1 MRKMY
6 PDKVKELA
14 DTYSAFK
21 ELFSTKNGK
30 EKLEKKLGN
39 KDIWKEIQKD
49 LEVVGKNISV
59 LTSDNAAVKKNVNKF
74 SFLKAGTE
82 GMSQVLYDLSM
93 QLFIL
98 FEGLDARSI
107 TSMTNIL
114 STYNEF
120 HDLSSLWS
128 SFSHYF
134 KKNSIAN
141 LSANEQAMRHLAKDP
156 RCKER
161 LKAIFEN
168 DE

>member
-1 MRKMY
+1 M
-6 PDKVKELA
+6 EL
-14 DTYSAFK
+14 
-21 ELFSTKNGK
+21 
-30 EKLEKKLGN
+30 
-39 KDIWKEIQKD
+39 
-49 LEVVGKNISV
+49 VGKNISV

-82 GMSQVLYDLSM
+82 GLSQMLYDLSM

-98 FEGLDARSI
+98 FDGLDARSI

-120 HDLSSLWS
+120 HDLTSLWA

-134 KKNSIAN
+134 KKTSIAN

-156 RCKER
+156 RCKNKLEE
-161 LKAIFEN
+161 IFEN